1 MLYLG
6 FQFLDTLTGLHLTG
20 DIFLD
25 ADEVGQLVRLVE
37 YRSDRQLVP
46 ESRAMRA
53 VGAEDLAAG
62 PWVAYGLT
70 DEGQGGLGAVVVLQE
85 AAVAV
90 ENIFR
95 CIAGQALKGRIGIEQ
110 NIVIAFFFS
119 ND

>member
-6 FQFLDTLTGLHLTG
+6 FQFLDTLAGFHLTG

-46 ESRAMRA
+46 EGPAILA
-53 VGAEDLAAG
+53 VVAKDLPAG
-62 PWVAYGLT
+62 RSIAYGLT
-70 DEGQGGLGAVVVLQE
+70 DEGQGGVGSVFVLQD

-90 ENIFR
+90 DSVVG
-95 CIAGQALKGRIGIEQ
+95 CKAGH
-110 NIVIAFFFS
+110 
-119 ND
+119 